1 MVKAQVKSRALFEC
15 QVLEATLDNLTSKC
29 VELNL
34 FSDPNDDSIM
44 RALSAL
50 QDQYVVLRAKIEQ
63 SKVE

>member
-15 QVLEATLDNLTSKC
+15 QVVEAALDHLTNQC
-29 VELNL
+29 VQLNL
-34 FSDPNDDSIM
+34 FSDPTDDSIM

-50 QDQYVVLRAKIEQ
+50 QEQYAVLRGKIES